1 MNKKIRVRH
10 IIFYIFLSVY
20 SFIQIF
26 PFYLKVVN
34 SLQSK
39 DFVPVLGQFYLWP
52 EKINFGNYAVAWKTA
67 NLGRG
72 YLNSLIYVTLYTAIS
87 AIIIVIVGYVIA
99 KKKFK
104 GRKFVFI
111 VLISTMMVPGE
122 ILFIPNYLF
131 LRDINWLNTFAALI
145 VPGLVNTFG
154 IFLAKQF
161 FMTIPDSILESAHID
176 GASELRIIRNII
188 FPLSGPVIA
197 TYFIITYTN
206 MWNEYIW
213 PKIVLTQSKLYP
225 VQLSLHTFEPTF
237 KTQYDEILKS
247 AGMIVTLIPVI
258 IVFLIFQKKFVEGIS
273 LTGNK

>member
-1 MNKKIRVRH
+1 MNKKIHIRH
-10 IIFYIFLSVY
+10 IIFYIILSLY

-26 PFYLKVVN
+26 PFYLQVIN

-39 DFVPVLGQFYLWP
+39 DFIPVLGKFYLWP
-52 EKINFGNYAVAWKTA
+52 EKLTFSNYRVAWETA
-67 NLGRG
+67 HLGRG

-87 AIIIVIVGYVIA
+87 AVIVIVVGYVIA

-104 GRKFVFI
+104 GRKFIFI
-111 VLISTMMVPGE
+111 ILISTMMVPGE
-122 ILFIPNYLF
+122 ILFIPNYLL
-131 LRDINWLNTFAALI
+131 LRDINWLNSFAALI

-161 FMTIPDSILESAHID
+161 FITIPDSILESAHID
-176 GASELRIIRNII
+176 GASELRIIRKII

-197 TYFIITYTN
+197 TYFIITYTT

-213 PKIVLTQSKLYP
+213 PKIVLTKAKLYP
-225 VQLSLHTFEPTF
+225 VQLSLHTFETNF
-237 KTQYDEILKS
+237 KTQYDEILMS
-247 AGMIVTLIPVI
+247 AGMIMTLIPVI
-258 IVFLIFQKKFVEGIS
+258 IIFLIFQKKFVEGIS